1 MKKKQ
6 FSGSLKR
13 KVHKKSNYT
22 CAYCNKKADKII
34 GELAFE
40 LNPSY
45 ELSVLLDE
53 IEYRKAEGSRCK
65 SIFDIDIYV
74 SFEVDHIIPEFRGG
88 ETKLDNL
95 ILACRSCN
103 RSKGIKIDGL
113 A

>member
-6 FSGSLKR
+6 PSGSLKR
-13 KVHKKSNYT
+13 RVHKKSNYR
-22 CAYCNKKADKII
+22 CAYCSKKADKII
-34 GELAFE
+34 RQLAFE
-40 LNPSY
+40 LNPSH
-45 ELSVLLDE
+45 ERSVLLNE
-53 IEYRKAEGSRCK
+53 IEYRKAGTCRPR

-74 SFEVDHIIPEFRGG
+74 SFEVDHIIPQFRGG

-95 ILACRSCN
+95 VLACRSCN